1 MNATFYYNKSD
12 KRYLNKD
19 IEAKYRDIPIQI
31 LTPSSIINP
40 TLKVSSGL
48 IGQNVNYVY
57 IPDLRR
63 YYYIDNYIME
73 NGFVIIECKVDVL
86 MSFKNEILSEKVIA
100 SRSSNRYNLYLPD
113 DKFKMYNYSRIQ
125 TFTMI
130 PQDSLKFD
138 MSIEQFVLTTAGS
151 SAVIT

>member
-1 MNATFYYNKSD
+1 MQATFYYNKSD
-12 KRYLNKD
+12 KRYLNKSID
-19 IEAKYRDIPIQI
+19 AKYSNIDIQI
-31 LTPSSIINP
+31 LEPSSIINP

-48 IGQNVNYVY
+48 IGNNVNYVY

-73 NGFVIIECKVDVL
+73 NGFVRLECKVDVL

-100 SRSSNRYNLYLPD
+100 ARSSNRYNLYLPD
-113 DKFKMYNYSRIQ
+113 DKFKMYNYSRVQ

-130 PQDSLKFD
+130 PQDSMKFD

>member
-1 MNATFYYNKSD
+1 MQATFYYNKSD
-12 KRYLNKD
+12 KRYLNKSID
-19 IEAKYRDIPIQI
+19 AKYDNIDIQI
-31 LTPSSIINP
+31 LEPSSIINP
-40 TLKVSSGL
+40 TLLVSSGL
-48 IGQNVNYVY
+48 IGNNVNYVY

-73 NGFVIIECKVDVL
+73 NGFVRIECKVDVL

-100 SRSSNRYNLYLPD
+100 ARSSNRYNLYLPD
-113 DKFKMYNYSRIQ
+113 DKFKMYNYSRVQ

-130 PQDSLKFD
+130 PQDSMKFD

-151 SAVIT
+151 SAVI

>member
-1 MNATFYYNKSD
+1 MQATFYYNKSD
-12 KRYLNKD
+12 KRYLNKSID
-19 IEAKYRDIPIQI
+19 AKYSNIDIQI
-31 LTPSSIINP
+31 LEPSSIINP
-40 TLKVSSGL
+40 TLLVSSGL
-48 IGQNVNYVY
+48 IGNNVNYVY

-73 NGFVIIECKVDVL
+73 NGFVRIECKVDVL

-100 SRSSNRYNLYLPD
+100 ARSSNRYNLYLPD
-113 DKFKMYNYSRIQ
+113 DKFKMYNYSRVQ

-130 PQDSLKFD
+130 PQDSMKFD

-151 SAVIT
+151 SAVI

>member
-1 MNATFYYNKSD
+1 MQATFYYNKSD
-12 KRYLNKD
+12 KRYLNKSID
-19 IEAKYRDIPIQI
+19 AKYSNIDIQI
-31 LTPSSIINP
+31 LEPSSIINP
-40 TLKVSSGL
+40 TLLVSSGL
-48 IGQNVNYVY
+48 IGNNVNYVY

-73 NGFVIIECKVDVL
+73 NGFVRLECKVDVL

-100 SRSSNRYNLYLPD
+100 ARSSNRYNLYLPD
-113 DKFKMYNYSRIQ
+113 DKFKMYNYSRVQ

-130 PQDSLKFD
+130 PQDTMKFD

>member
-19 IEAKYRDIPIQI
+19 IEAKYSNIPIQI

-86 MSFKNEILSEKVIA
+86 MSFKEEIKTENVIA
-100 SRSSNRYNLYLPD
+100 KRSSNRYNLYLPD
-113 DKFKMYNYSRIQ
+113 EKFKMYNYSKIQ
-125 TFTMI
+125 TFKMI
-130 PQDSLKFD
+130 PQQSLKFD
-138 MSIEQFVLTTAGS
+138 MTVDQFVLTTAGS
-151 SAVIT
+151 SAGSI

>member
-1 MNATFYYNKSD
+1 MQATFYYNKSD
-12 KRYLNKD
+12 KRYLNKSID
-19 IEAKYRDIPIQI
+19 AKYSNIDIQI
-31 LTPSSIINP
+31 LEPSSIINP
-40 TLKVSSGL
+40 TLLVSSGL
-48 IGQNVNYVY
+48 IGNNVNYVY

-73 NGFVIIECKVDVL
+73 NGFVRIECKVDVL

-100 SRSSNRYNLYLPD
+100 ARSSNRYNLYLPD
-113 DKFKMYNYSRIQ
+113 DKFKMYNYSRVQ

-130 PQDSLKFD
+130 PQDSMKFD